1 MSPAG
6 EPVQSAMPALRCAR
20 CGTAVA
26 ATCHTRTGYV
36 VGYYLLHGGPTE
48 EATLRRR
55 AEEAVTAYRR
65 LLDVV
70 ETVTC
75 PACYRRPE
83 MRRLWEAF
91 GEAESSAA

>member
-6 EPVQSAMPALRCAR
+6 EPVQSAMPALRCTR
-20 CGTAVA
+20 CGAVVS
-26 ATCHTRTGYV
+26 ATRHTRTGYV

-55 AEEAVTAYRR
+55 DEEAVTAYRR
-65 LLDVV
+65 LLEVV

-75 PACYRRPE
+75 PTCYTRPE
-83 MRRLWEAF
+83 MRRLWAAF
-91 GEAESSAA
+91 GEVESPAA